1 MAFQFRPVLKS
12 GSWSPHTFFYEMIVS
27 VSKLVCNKTEFFKD
41 CSTSNAP
48 DFFLIKP
55 NET

>member
-1 MAFQFRPVLKS
+1 MAFQFRPVFKS

-41 CSTSNAP
+41 CSTSHAP
-48 DFFLIKP
+48 DFFVIKP